1 MAASSA
7 ALNIELITY
16 DILNAFAQA
25 CTTFVGQNF
34 GAGSFPRCKKILFC
48 CLLEGGIVLGA
59 AIALIRS
66 LGKPLLSVFGSTEA
80 VLKLGYL
87 RLVIVML
94 SHFFSLLYEVFSGY
108 LRGFGISFVPAVLT
122 MLGVCCI
129 RRVRPARH
137 GAGWGRRRA
146 RAAPPW
152 IQFVFVRN
160 QTFQTILIAYPI
172 SLFTTAL
179 LLFVALLCYHPAK
192 RFGKTVR
199 QVAD

>member
-1 MAASSA
+1 MIQSAVNSLGTDAMAASSA

-48 CLLEGGIVLGA
+48 CLLEGDVVLGA
-59 AIALIRS
+59 AIALILS

-129 RRVRPARH
+129 RIA
-137 GAGWGRRRA
+137 
-146 RAAPPW
+146 W

>member
-1 MAASSA
+1 MIQSAVNSLGTDAMAASSA

-59 AIALIRS
+59 AIALILS

-129 RRVRPARH
+129 RIA
-137 GAGWGRRRA
+137 
-146 RAAPPW
+146 W

>member
-1 MAASSA
+1 MIQSAVNSLGTDAMAASSA

-48 CLLEGGIVLGA
+48 CLLEGGVVLGA
-59 AIALIRS
+59 AIALILS

-129 RRVRPARH
+129 RIA
-137 GAGWGRRRA
+137 
-146 RAAPPW
+146 W